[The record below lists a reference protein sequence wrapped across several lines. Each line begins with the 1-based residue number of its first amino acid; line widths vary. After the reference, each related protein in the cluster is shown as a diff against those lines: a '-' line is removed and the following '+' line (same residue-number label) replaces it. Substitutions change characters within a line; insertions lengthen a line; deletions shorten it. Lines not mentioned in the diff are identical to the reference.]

1 MKQNRFTSQII
12 IFGVIVIG
20 VFVYV
25 ATINLINGNSS
36 NNFYASD
43 KKVDGKIDNY
53 YVSNNKLIVEVSGN
67 IQSICVKTTRS
78 IPENN
83 SICWNDVVD
92 SRYDIS
98 VFEYKSYYI
107 WIRDVNGNVSDA
119 IIYNPK
125 EDK

>member
-12 IFGVIVIG
+12 IFGIIVIG